1 MLAADPS
8 VLHSL
13 LYSVDSV
20 ARWSLGADGQSPLGA
35 ACRNVKVPPPP
46 KPNGNRGKTQNAAD
60 TPEMSA
66 AYLVLATLRQTQ

>member
-20 ARWSLGADGQSPLGA
+20 VRRSLGAAGQSPLGA

-46 KPNGNRGKTQNAAD
+46 NPNGNRGKTQKAAD
-60 TPEMSA
+60 TPEMTA
-66 AYLVLATLRQTQ
+66 AYLVLATLHQTQ